1 MKAHKRGILYFKT
14 AVVFLVVLTVFCI
27 SANGVRAAGPMIPNS
42 FFLENPY
49 SYTGFRANVEVVD
62 LDDPPGGVLI
72 MNQYRVDI
80 NIFNNFFGLYAK
92 FPFAGVIDFGPDSEF
107 NLTEKQDDYDF
118 GNIGIGGKFALLNLD
133 YLILTAGFEVI
144 LPTASDGLGAQ
155 AAQAYFRDFVYFID
169 EAITLDPYLVLG
181 VGSGMFALQG
191 NLDFDIITNADK
203 IDTIGIINTGGD
215 DIELIIEYGGT
226 ASITPPLNLPFSTTI
241 LVEVLA
247 ESTTTFDDNFTAVYV
262 TPGLRFGGQIVSV
275 GAGVQIPVADN
286 EVTDFANV
294 EVVDLDDPP
303 GGVLIMNQYR
313 VDINLYQNLF
323 GLYAK
328 FPFAGV
334 IDFGPDSVTE
344 KQDDYDFGN
353 IGIGGKFALLNLDYL
368 ILTAGFEVI
377 LPTASG
383 DLGAQAAQAY
393 FRDFVNFIDEAIT
406 LDPYLVLG
414 VGSGMFALQGNI
426 DFDIITNADKIDTI
440 GSINTGGDD
449 VELIIKYGGTASI
462 TPPLNLPFSTTILVE
477 VLAESTT
484 SFDDNFTAVYVT
496 PGLRFGGQIVSI
508 GAGVQIPVADNEVTD
523 FANVDFLFDLIIRF
537 GS

>member
-1 MKAHKRGILYFKT
+1 LIKSNAQGESFINSIRRYGRMQAHKRGILYFKT

-144 LPTASDGLGAQ
+144 LPTASDDLGAQ

-294 EVVDLDDPP
+294 
-303 GGVLIMNQYR
+303 
-313 VDINLYQNLF
+313 
-323 GLYAK
+323 
-328 FPFAGV
+328 
-334 IDFGPDSVTE
+334 
-344 KQDDYDFGN
+344 
-353 IGIGGKFALLNLDYL
+353 
-368 ILTAGFEVI
+368 
-377 LPTASG
+377 
-383 DLGAQAAQAY
+383 
-393 FRDFVNFIDEAIT
+393 
-406 LDPYLVLG
+406 
-414 VGSGMFALQGNI
+414 
-426 DFDIITNADKIDTI
+426 
-440 GSINTGGDD
+440 
-449 VELIIKYGGTASI
+449 
-462 TPPLNLPFSTTILVE
+462 
-477 VLAESTT
+477 
-484 SFDDNFTAVYVT
+484 
-496 PGLRFGGQIVSI
+496 
-508 GAGVQIPVADNEVTD
+508 
-523 FANVDFLFDLIIRF
+523 DFLFDLIIRF

>member
-1 MKAHKRGILYFKT
+1 MKRRKFGLVNNKIIL
-14 AVVFLVVLTVFCI
+14 VFLFVLIAFFIPTNTI
-27 SANGVRAAGPMIPNS
+27 NAAGPTIPYS

-49 SYTGFRANVEVVD
+49 AYTGFR
-62 LDDPPGGVLI
+62 
-72 MNQYRVDI
+72 
-80 NIFNNFFGLYAK
+80 
-92 FPFAGVIDFGPDSEF
+92 
-107 NLTEKQDDYDF
+107 
-118 GNIGIGGKFALLNLD
+118 
-133 YLILTAGFEVI
+133 
-144 LPTASDGLGAQ
+144 
-155 AAQAYFRDFVYFID
+155 
-169 EAITLDPYLVLG
+169 
-181 VGSGMFALQG
+181 
-191 NLDFDIITNADK
+191 
-203 IDTIGIINTGGD
+203 
-215 DIELIIEYGGT
+215 
-226 ASITPPLNLPFSTTI
+226 
-241 LVEVLA
+241 
-247 ESTTTFDDNFTAVYV
+247 
-262 TPGLRFGGQIVSV
+262 
-275 GAGVQIPVADN
+275 
-286 EVTDFANV
+286 ANV

-334 IDFGPDSVTE
+334 IDFGPDSEFNLTE

-353 IGIGGKFALLNLDYL
+353 IGLGGKFGLLNLDYL

-377 LPTASG
+377 LPTTSD

-393 FRDFVNFIDEAIT
+393 FRDFVYFIDEAIT

-440 GSINTGGDD
+440 GAFNTGGDD
-449 VELIIKYGGTASI
+449 VELIIKYGGTGSI

-477 VLAESTT
+477 VIAESTT
-484 SFDDNFTAVYVT
+484 SFDDNFTTVYVT
-496 PGLRFGGQIVSI
+496 PGLRFGGKIVNI
-508 GAGVQIPVADNEVTD
+508 RAGVQIPVADNEVTD